1 AVDRQEDALGA
12 QRAGG
17 PERHRRM
24 DAEDPRLV
32 ARGADNAALVWA
44 ATTHDHGLAAK
55 LRPIALLDGGEER
68 VEVDVKDRPVDRR
81 LGAHPGIIAPPS
93 TDFDRMFDGS
103 APVGAVSSAL

>member
-24 DAEDPRLV
+24 DAEDPCLV

-81 LGAHPGIIAPPS
+81 LGAHTRNHRTAV
-93 TDFDRMFDGS
+93 DRFRPDVRWVRAGWR
-103 APVGAVSSAL
+103 GAV